1 MTISRGQMERQ
12 LRMGGG
18 IMDIVPREPAIFGGI
33 KKAVK
38 KAGKAVKKIAKSDVG
53 KAALIGAAAFGI
65 PGTQLGGIFGRA
77 SFGGAAPGIF

>member
-18 IMDIVPREPAIFGGI
+18 IQKMDVAVPREPAILGGI

-38 KAGKAVKKIAKSDVG
+38 KAGKTVKKIAKSDVG
-53 KAALIGAAAFGI
+53 KAALLAAGAYYAGGGFGDKY
-65 PGTQLGGIFGRA
+65 GGGLFE
-77 SFGGAAPGIF
+77 